1 MLVPVDEF
9 RVGAGRC
16 ACPSTVTSTG
26 CAGRHGSLPLQDL
39 SCDRNTDDHDRHIA
53 AQSQNAASTRTSNG
67 SLLLHLAP
75 REIKGCLVRIVI
87 ADLQCGL
94 AFCWRNNPLGAF
106 HSPDA
111 IFANKE

>member
-16 ACPSTVTSTG
+16 ACPSTVTSTRD
-26 CAGRHGSLPLQDL
+26 AGRRGSLPLQDL

-53 AQSQNAASTRTSNG
+53 AQSQNAASARTSKG